1 MKQNKDWIEAMRRS
15 LRDAEVP
22 PPDGGWERLERALSD
37 AAPAAATPAR
47 RSAWRIYWPRI
58 AAAAAVVLI
67 GTVAGELLLRPD
79 AVLEQK
85 GVVIA
90 TAEEGKAAADIPE
103 RMQERLQAPVEEP
116 AAEVSRAGSGGAA
129 DVRLLAV
136 AESRAAAHPLADQA
150 GVESDEYPG
159 AVAAEVVAAT
169 ADTRAAH
176 AAESAPEEQSERRT
190 NAGTQRR
197 AAHAAASVPHEPSR
211 EFRVQRPRRP
221 LSFSLAA
228 GGGVSSGAVA
238 AGTSFRPAQM
248 NAAPAG
254 GMTSAIGNG
263 TEIVLLKNYDYRE
276 STFRHHQPL
285 SFAVTF
291 SKEFAYGL
299 SLESGLNYTLL
310 RSDVR
315 AMYASDEAGQS
326 LHFLGIPVRLNWR
339 FLERGRFSLYVGAGG
354 MVEKCVSAKLGSR
367 SYSEPGV
374 QWSLLAAAGAQYR
387 LGSMVG
393 LYFEP
398 EGSYYLTET
407 RLETV
412 RTDAPLT
419 LTLRLGVRLSF

>member
-129 DVRLLAV
+129 DVHLLAV
-136 AESRAAAHPLADQA
+136 AESRAAAHPRADEA
-150 GVESDEYPG
+150 AVVSDERSG
-159 AVAAEVVAAT
+159 AAAAEVVAA
-169 ADTRAAH
+169 ADTRAARVV
-176 AAESAPEEQSERRT
+176 ESAPEERSERRT

-221 LSFSLAA
+221 LSFSLSA
-228 GGGVSSGAVA
+228 GGGVSSSAAA

-248 NAAPAG
+248 NVAPAG

-315 AMYASDEAGQS
+315 AMFASDEAGQS

-354 MVEKCVSAKLGSR
+354 MVEKCISAKLGSR

>member
-103 RMQERLQAPVEEP
+103 RVRERLQAPVEEP
-116 AAEVSRAGSGGAA
+116 AATVSRVGSGGAG
-129 DVRLLAV
+129 VRLLAV
-136 AESRAAAHPLADQA
+136 AESRAAVHPLADEA
-150 GVESDEYPG
+150 AVVSDERSVE
-159 AVAAEVVAAT
+159 AAAEVVAAT
-169 ADTRAAH
+169 ADTRAAR
-176 AAESAPEEQSERRT
+176 AAESTPEERSERRT

-197 AAHAAASVPHEPSR
+197 AASAAASVPHEPSR

-221 LSFSLAA
+221 LSFSLSA

-238 AGTSFRPAQM
+238 AGASFRPAQM
-248 NAAPAG
+248 NAAPG

-354 MVEKCVSAKLGSR
+354 MVEKCISAKLGSR
-367 SYSEPGV
+367 SYFEPGV

-387 LGSMVG
+387 LGRMVG